1 MEGALVGSLSD
12 AMMIAGASGS
22 EDTVHS
28 CTPHHQ
34 EDLTCQVTT
43 GGAEG
48 HCRCNVRTLP
58 KELQA

>member
-12 AMMIAGASGS
+12 AVMIAGASSS

-28 CTPHHQ
+28 HTPHHQ
-34 EDLTCQVTT
+34 EDLACQVTT
-43 GGAEG
+43 GSAKD
-48 HCRCNVRTLP
+48 HHRCTVRTLP